1 MSDNWRWYG
10 HVGHLCVGNWCRF
23 HLTTHVG
30 HFMVSTLGEYV
41 PDEQVREILA
51 NCRNLHLE
59 GVGDARLYDWL
70 DKAGYEKI
78 GARRIYETMVFPA
91 GKPCQTRDC
100 GCGLPEI
107 LHPNVDFEGYLT
119 PSAATL
125 GHYALCE
132 KWEHKDEE
140 LDTRTGEE
148 AREEFHEAVDELG
161 AAHMDMLDA
170 IPDDDEEEVTRDLSQ
185 DLPEELKQALRDA
198 EFDAGD
204 VDTGRDG

>member
-1 MSDNWRWYG
+1 MSDSWRWYG
-10 HVGHLCVGNWCRF
+10 HVGHLCVGQWCRF

-30 HFMVSTLGEYV
+30 HYLVSTLGEYV
-41 PDEQVREILA
+41 PDETVREILA

-70 DKAGYEKI
+70 NKAGYEEI
-78 GARRIYETMVFPA
+78 GMDRVYESMVFPA
-91 GKPCQTRDC
+91 GKPCHARGC

-107 LHPNVDFEGYLT
+107 LHPDVDFAGYLT
-119 PSAATL
+119 PAAATL

-132 KWEHKDEE
+132 KWQDVDEE
-140 LDTRTGEE
+140 MDTKTADET
-148 AREEFHEAVDELG
+148 REEFREAAQGIFEAHEEL
-161 AAHMDMLDA
+161 LDA
-170 IPDDDEEEVTRDLSQ
+170 MPDDDEEDVIRDMSQ

-204 VDTGRDG
+204 L